1 MTAASDSPVLA
12 IDIGGT
18 KIAAAEVR
26 EGQLT
31 GRRQTATP
39 RTGKGDD
46 LVAAIVALVPKGQVD
61 AVAVATTGI
70 VRDGALT
77 ALNPQTLPIEDG
89 YPLAMAIESA
99 LGVPPLLV
107 NDAQA
112 AAWAEFSVG
121 AGRGFRNFA
130 FVTVSTGIGCGVV
143 IDGRLQRGT
152 TGLAGHVGHTTSAP
166 DGVLCGCGRRGCLET
181 IASGTALARR
191 GSDRLGRT
199 VSAPEL
205 FAAAAHGDGVAAEV
219 IASAVDALVD
229 AFANL
234 TSVVDVDCVAVSGGV
249 GLAGGFIEALQARS
263 LQLPRIFQRPIVAAR
278 AGADAGL
285 LGAALLVRRE
295 IVYDGNFHQQ

>member
-1 MTAASDSPVLA
+1 MTAASDRAVFA

-26 EGQLT
+26 GGRLQD
-31 GRRQTATP
+31 RRQTATP
-39 RTGKGDD
+39 RTGRGDD
-46 LVAAIVALVPKGQVD
+46 LVAAIAGLAPKHALD

-77 ALNPQTLPIEDG
+77 ALNPQTLPIENG
-89 YPLAMAIESA
+89 YPLARALETA
-99 LGVPPLLV
+99 LGLAPLVV

-130 FVTVSTGIGCGVV
+130 FFTVSTGIGCGLV
-143 IDGRLQRGT
+143 IDGRLQTGA
-152 TGLAGHVGHTTSAP
+152 TGLAGHAGHMMSDP
-166 DGVLCGCGRRGCLET
+166 GGVICGCGRRGCLET

-191 GSDRLGRT
+191 GGERLGRP
-199 VSAPEL
+199 VGAPDL
-205 FAAAAHGDGVAAEV
+205 FAAARQGDGMAAEL

-229 AFANL
+229 GFADL
-234 TSVVDVDCVAVSGGV
+234 TASVDIDCFAVGGGV
-249 GLAGGFIEALQARS
+249 GLAEGFIQALQARS
-263 LQLPRIFQRPIVAAR
+263 LKLPAVFQRPIVAAQ

-285 LGAALLVRRE
+285 LGVALLS
-295 IVYDGNFHQQ
+295 DGNFHRK